1 MVSHYR
7 ILADPN
13 AIDRWHLAAPLDKRG
28 EEVDARIFTCSERY
42 EGPSPLVIPQRRA
55 GRPQN
60 FNFADFDMPVVTPE
74 ICRSLA
80 SVAGEAVQC
89 IPVIVDPSLERFEIL
104 NVLDLVECV
113 DEERSEITKWTEDD
127 GRPDKIGHYRM
138 ITKLVLN
145 EKKISDHR
153 IFRVAGW
160 EVALIVDEN
169 IKLSLERK
177 KVSGIR
183 FDAVS

>member
-1 MVSHYR
+1 
-7 ILADPN
+7 
-13 AIDRWHLAAPLDKRG
+13 
-28 EEVDARIFTCSERY
+28 
-42 EGPSPLVIPQRRA
+42 
-55 GRPQN
+55 
-60 FNFADFDMPVVTPE
+60 MPVVTPE